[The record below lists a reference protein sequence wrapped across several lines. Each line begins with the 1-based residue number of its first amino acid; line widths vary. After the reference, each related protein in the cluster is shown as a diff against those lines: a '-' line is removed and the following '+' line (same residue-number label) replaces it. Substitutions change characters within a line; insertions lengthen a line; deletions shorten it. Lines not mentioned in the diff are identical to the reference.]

1 MHDAFSFSSVFLPT
15 GSKKEKGKGKKQIL
29 LDMRYSDSNDSWKLV
44 KLENIVHVPSLALVY
59 TSVYPFSPTSDM
71 LEFALDLQELKHLI
85 STYLSKVT

>member
-1 MHDAFSFSSVFLPT
+1 MRSLSLVFFSPREVKM
-15 GSKKEKGKGKKQIL
+15 KKEKERNKTCN
-29 LDMRYSDSNDSWKLV
+29 SNDSWKLV
-44 KLENIVHVPSLALVY
+44 KLANIVHIPSLALVY